1 MIYGHVKFFFL
12 RGRGGG
18 SCSKAILC
26 MGQCV
31 FKKALYVRW
40 RHFTTTTRIL
50 FVFPFMVIPAS
61 FNLHMKA
68 KLEGFWQWHMQ
79 PNLAQFL
86 HETWKKFHVILP
98 VKYARKHCSYIKMK
112 AVRSVV
118 LELSHRSSLRRSK
131 SLYMQ
136 LSYKL

>member
-1 MIYGHVKFFFL
+1 MINVHVKIVFLGFFL
-12 RGRGGG
+12 F
-18 SCSKAILC
+18 KAAILC
-26 MGQCV
+26 IGQCV

-40 RHFTTTTRIL
+40 RHFTTTTRIP
-50 FVFPFMVIPAS
+50 FVFPFMVIPES
-61 FNLHMKA
+61 FNLYMKA
-68 KLEGFWQWHMQ
+68 KLEGFWQQQMR

-86 HETWKKFHVILP
+86 HEIWKKFLVILP
-98 VKYARKHCSYIKMK
+98 MKNAGKHCLYIKMK
-112 AVRSVV
+112 AVHTVV